1 MTRVKREF
9 RDEKIQRINQNAPE
23 SYRNNTHERF
33 YLVYEPQNRSR
44 MLLRDSSPGDIS
56 LPLLHVFKRYVHR
69 EKKKSISTHRN
80 FTRNGRRANH
90 RGLLL
95 LNILLFAQGNLGA
108 GKRGSR
114 DREGHSVR
122 YIYKEIVQLSLS
134 LSPCSFLVSG
144 FCARVHY
151 LKTISAPSLICIFL
165 PSHQREPKKKGKDK
179 KTKTKQKFS
188 PAREKNRDFK
198 KEVVKH
204 TSEIKRARIV
214 RREKE
219 RVTIHTQKKRETNH
233 ARVEYHRR

>member
-44 MLLRDSSPGDIS
+44 MLLRDSSPRHFVS
-56 LPLLHVFKRYVHR
+56 LSCFLSSFLSGTAIEW
-69 EKKKSISTHRN
+69 EKKTISTHRN

-95 LNILLFAQGNLGA
+95 LNILLLAQGNLGA

-122 YIYKEIVQLSLS
+122 FIIRKFV
-134 LSPCSFLVSG
+134 LVSHPQRKEEVKQTE
-144 FCARVHY
+144 AKIK
-151 LKTISAPSLICIFL
+151 LKNGLRKVLLSQQERT
-165 PSHQREPKKKGKDK
+165 KK
-179 KTKTKQKFS
+179 
-188 PAREKNRDFK
+188 FK
-198 KEVVKH
+198 KLQI
-204 TSEIKRARIV
+204 TYPRPL
-214 RREKE
+214 
-219 RVTIHTQKKRETNH
+219 
-233 ARVEYHRR
+233 